1 MLCLLAL
8 ASSACADPCEE
19 LSERVCK
26 DLGADCEIW
35 RSGVAEDVIPNVPE
49 TGRRRFLN
57 DLFKQRMQDKLCR
70 GMGEP
75 ENYASYT
82 MTQTR
87 YLVQLK
93 KDPKTAGP
101 APKLAQLQMGG
112 GMPVWLAYAIMPL
125 SILGMFGYFMFWNR
139 RAKRPQ

>member
-1 MLCLLAL
+1 MLLCVLTLAL
-8 ASSACADPCEE
+8 SACADPCEE

-26 DLGADCEIW
+26 DLGADCESW
-35 RSGVAEDVIPNVPE
+35 RSGVAQDVIPNVPE

-82 MTQTR
+82 MTQAR

-101 APKLAQLQMGG
+101 APKLAQLQMDG

-125 SILGMFGYFMFWNR
+125 SIIGMFGYFMFWNR
-139 RAKRPQ
+139 RAKRP